1 MTNILLKMKKKNKN
15 LLLHAYKI
23 KFMINKIKYNYK
35 ADYGLQ
41 FENFVKKNIKS

>member
-1 MTNILLKMKKKNKN
+1 MEYRLRNEKKNNN

-23 KFMINKIKYNYK
+23 KFMINKIKYNFK
-35 ADYGLQ
+35 ANYSLQ